1 MELYRYIAILW
12 RRKWVI
18 AVSCILPNLHI
29 RNRSEAATCAR
40 QVGLRE
46 KSE

>member
-18 AVSCILPNLHI
+18 VITFAVTVTIIAVAP
-29 RNRSEAATCAR
+29 
-40 QVGLRE
+40 
-46 KSE
+46 